1 MTKIHRA
8 RKRSRGTA
16 TRHGTSVRLCGV
28 ISSTLRA
35 RAPPQTVTCGT
46 KGMRSKIRGGMVILE
61 SHSQTTPD
69 SSRHVPRVI
78 EHDSRVIS
86 TRYHAHSH
94 LRLFIHSKKVKTADS
109 REKLCRSTPDASVS
123 AQDAYWAPHTPT
135 PTMRRLGSGRIL
147 HRVTREAV
155 THTTARPGCLS
166 SI

>member
-1 MTKIHRA
+1 
-8 RKRSRGTA
+8 
-16 TRHGTSVRLCGV
+16 
-28 ISSTLRA
+28 
-35 RAPPQTVTCGT
+35 
-46 KGMRSKIRGGMVILE
+46 MVILE

-86 TRYHAHSH
+86 TRYHGPCSCTPTYC
-94 LRLFIHSKKVKTADS
+94 LFTVKNVKTADS

-166 SI
+166 SITTAVRASRRPVMASARRSAGCVSTAWYHPMCVMPNSR